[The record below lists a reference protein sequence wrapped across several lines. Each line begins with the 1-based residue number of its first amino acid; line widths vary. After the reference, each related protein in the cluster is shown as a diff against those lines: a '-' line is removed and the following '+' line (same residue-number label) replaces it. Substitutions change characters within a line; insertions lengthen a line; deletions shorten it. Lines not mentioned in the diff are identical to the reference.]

1 MNFDTVGGIEPCIG
15 GAHQLLCIPIPL
27 RKFGRMIEG
36 PPGQKKDEANGNG
49 RRDCYANRNRHVRV
63 QRGTARSFRK
73 MAPSFITK
81 ITLCVAL
88 ILSTGFPGT
97 ATTSASI
104 PGFSAPTLSCKPS
117 SSAADV
123 VPAIKDCA
131 VVMPSAT
138 INANSSALS
147 PCG

>member
-1 MNFDTVGGIEPCIG
+1 MVES
-15 GAHQLLCIPIPL
+15 
-27 RKFGRMIEG
+27 
-36 PPGQKKDEANGNG
+36 PPGQKVEEPNGNG
-49 RRDCYANRNRHVRV
+49 SYDCYANRNRHVRV

-73 MAPSFITK
+73 MAPSFMTK

-104 PGFSAPTLSCKPS
+104 PGLSAPTLSCKPS

-131 VVMPSAT
+131 GVIPSAT
-138 INANSSALS
+138 MKANSSALS